1 MSAGSLVRRLLRWIY
16 RIAGAFIVVSVALV
30 VIYRFVDPPITP
42 LMLIR
47 PLEELGNGELV
58 WITKHWVSLDQIDP
72 DVARAVV
79 AAEDARFFQHTGID
93 WKAIED
99 AQKRNDRADG
109 KRVYG
114 GSTISMQCAKN
125 VFLWQGRNYLRKG
138 LEAYYTYLIELLW
151 GKRRILEV
159 YLNVIEWGDGVY
171 GIDAAAHANF
181 NKPAHSLTLR
191 EAALLASVLPNP
203 RRYSAS
209 EPGAY
214 VKRRASR
221 IQAGARVVK
230 LPFNE

>member
-1 MSAGSLVRRLLRWIY
+1 MLLRQLFRWVY
-16 RIAGAFIVVSVALV
+16 RIAGAFFVVSVALV

-58 WITKHWVSLDQIDP
+58 WIRKQWVPLESIDR
-72 DVARAVV
+72 DISRSVI

-99 AQKRNDRADG
+99 AQKRNERADG
-109 KRVYG
+109 ARMYG

-138 LEAYYTYLIELLW
+138 LEAYFTYLIELVW

-171 GIDAAAHANF
+171 GIEAATRTYF
-181 NKPAHSLTLR
+181 NKSAADVTPR
-191 EAALLASVLPNP
+191 QAALLASILPNP
-203 RRYSAS
+203 RRYDPNK
-209 EPGAY
+209 PGSY
-214 VKRRASR
+214 VRRRSSR

-230 LPFNE
+230 LPFDD